1 MGIAKRGPQTEPR
14 RSVRDAIGLPV
25 DQIATPAL
33 VLDLPTATA
42 NIALMAERFR
52 SMSAS
57 LRPHIKVHKCA
68 ELAWLQ
74 LEHGAIGVTTA
85 TVAEAEAMTAA
96 GIPDILIANEIV
108 DPASVER
115 MLEVARGTRLTV
127 AVDDRMSLTDL
138 ATRATEAGSTLGV
151 VVELDVGMGRGG
163 ARSADEALALGRVAA
178 DLPGVEL
185 RGLLGY
191 EGHCA
196 DEESLVARE
205 RETRASMARL
215 VDLADRFR
223 DEGLSTEIVSAGAT
237 GTYAITGAIAGVTEV
252 QAGSYV
258 VMDRYHE
265 RLAPGFGFA
274 LTVVA
279 TAISVHDDLV
289 VFDAGRKAVGS
300 DFHAPASPDGRG
312 ELAFIHEEHVGY
324 RYADGTR
331 HRVGDRVA
339 LVPDYAPT
347 TVNLFGAY
355 NVVDRGSVVDV
366 WPVLARH
373 GDV

>member
-1 MGIAKRGPQTEPR
+1 MGIAERGPQAEHR
-14 RSVRDAIGLPV
+14 RSVRDAIGLSV

-42 NIALMAERFR
+42 NISLMSERFR
-52 SMSAS
+52 SLPAS

-85 TVAEAEAMTAA
+85 TVAEAEAMAAA
-96 GIPDILIANEIV
+96 GIPDVLIANEIV
-108 DPASVER
+108 DPASVDR
-115 MLEVARGTRLTV
+115 MVEVAQRTRLTV
-127 AVDDRMSLTDL
+127 AVDDGDNL
-138 ATRATEAGSTLGV
+138 AELARRSATAGSALGV

-163 ARSADEALALGRVAA
+163 TRSVDEALVLARTAA
-178 DLPGVEL
+178 ELPGVDL
-185 RGLLGY
+185 RGVLGY

-196 DEESLVARE
+196 DMESLVARE

-215 VDLADRFR
+215 TALAERFR

-237 GTYAITGAIAGVTEV
+237 GTYGITGAVAGVTEV

-279 TAISVHDDLV
+279 TVLSVHDDLV

-300 DFHAPASPDGRG
+300 DFHPPASPDGRG
-312 ELAFIHEEHVGY
+312 EIAFIHEEHIGY
-324 RYADGTR
+324 RYAEGTR
-331 HRVGDRVA
+331 YRVGDRVA

-347 TVNLFGAY
+347 TVNLFGSY
-355 NVVDRGSVVDV
+355 HVVERGSVVDV
-366 WPVLARH
+366 WSVLARH
-373 GDV
+373 GDA

>member
-1 MGIAKRGPQTEPR
+1 MGIAERGPQAEHR
-14 RSVRDAIGLPV
+14 RSVRDAIGLSV

-42 NIALMAERFR
+42 NISLMSERFR
-52 SMSAS
+52 SLSAS

-85 TVAEAEAMTAA
+85 TVAEAEAMAAA
-96 GIPDILIANEIV
+96 GIPDVLIANEIV
-108 DPASVER
+108 DPASVDR
-115 MLEVARGTRLTV
+115 MVEVAQRTRLTV
-127 AVDDRMSLTDL
+127 AVDDGDNL
-138 ATRATEAGSTLGV
+138 AELARRSAAAGSALGV
-151 VVELDVGMGRGG
+151 VVDLDVGMGRGG
-163 ARSADEALALGRVAA
+163 TRSADEALVLARTAA
-178 DLPGVEL
+178 ELPGVDL
-185 RGLLGY
+185 RGVLGY

-215 VDLADRFR
+215 TAVAERFR

-237 GTYAITGAIAGVTEV
+237 GTYGITGAVAGVTEV

-279 TAISVHDDLV
+279 TVISVHDDLV

-300 DFHAPASPDGRG
+300 DFHPPASPDGRG
-312 ELAFIHEEHVGY
+312 EIAFIHEEHIGY
-324 RYADGTR
+324 RYAKGTR
-331 HRVGDRVA
+331 YRVGDRVA

-347 TVNLFGAY
+347 TVNLFGSY
-355 NVVDRGSVVDV
+355 HVVERGSVVDV
-366 WPVLARH
+366 WSVLARH
-373 GDV
+373 GDA